1 MVSPALFVVGGGEE
15 RRGVMRGPAQGERM
29 MRPRAGNVACHAG
42 TFSTAAGNS
51 CRGFVAAASSRLRRL
66 GPDAKDEIGGL
77 GAGDARDGARTP
89 GSNFGTVRRVADVTE
104 R

>member
-1 MVSPALFVVGGGEE
+1 
-15 RRGVMRGPAQGERM
+15 MRGPAQGERM